1 MCLRLGPGGPAV
13 GLPTPRGFEGTG
25 RPCPWAAQTS
35 DPTLRGKLQGHDVD
49 FLITHPEEGQEV
61 GLLPRVMRYLE
72 QQVRASLPS
81 QGAAGPPP
89 AAWTAG
95 HTCPPAPPP
104 QGLVLYQQQ
113 QRRPSGEPAR
123 LAPKGRSMDTFE
135 RSFCIFRL
143 PRPPGAAEAGTRSP
157 HPSWKAVRVD
167 LVVAPI
173 SQFPFALLGW
183 TGSKVGS
190 AWGAGG
196 GSGLWPC

>member
-1 MCLRLGPGGPAV
+1 
-13 GLPTPRGFEGTG
+13 
-25 RPCPWAAQTS
+25 
-35 DPTLRGKLQGHDVD
+35 
-49 FLITHPEEGQEV
+49 
-61 GLLPRVMRYLE
+61 
-72 QQVRASLPS
+72 
-81 QGAAGPPP
+81 
-89 AAWTAG
+89 
-95 HTCPPAPPP
+95 
-104 QGLVLYQQQ
+104 
-113 QRRPSGEPAR
+113 
-123 LAPKGRSMDTFE
+123 MDTFE

-143 PRPPGAAEAGTRSP
+143 PRPPGATEAGTRSP

>member
-25 RPCPWAAQTS
+25 RPCPWAARTS

-89 AAWTAG
+89 AAWTVG

-104 QGLVLYQQQ
+104 GPCPVSAASASPQW
-113 QRRPSGEPAR
+113 RACS
-123 LAPKGRSMDTFE
+123 
-135 RSFCIFRL
+135 
-143 PRPPGAAEAGTRSP
+143 PGPEGP
-157 HPSWKAVRVD
+157 LHGH
-167 LVVAPI
+167 L
-173 SQFPFALLGW
+173 
-183 TGSKVGS
+183 
-190 AWGAGG
+190 
-196 GSGLWPC
+196 